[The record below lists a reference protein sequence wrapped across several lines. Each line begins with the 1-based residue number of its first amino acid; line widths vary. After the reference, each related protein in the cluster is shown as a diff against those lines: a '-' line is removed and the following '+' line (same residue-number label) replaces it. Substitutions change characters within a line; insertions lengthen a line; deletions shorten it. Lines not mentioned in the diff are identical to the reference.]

1 MEILPPFRVSP
12 KCLAEFVLWL
22 FWFVSHLILFGEKT
36 WRTFV
41 WHGNQYGSEQRLHR
55 KTRRPWVRKL
65 EVIQGDLEEDH
76 RSGDLRLCCP
86 SPKGLTDTWV
96 TDIKTEE
103 INELLLAQDPFHC
116 IIKYLLIYLGTFVI
130 FFLDTT
136 PLNAFDFHAYSQ
148 VFQIRPSFTET
159 ILSVLCYSTFHI
171 SGLSIA
177 AFAPKCT
184 VAPLIFY
191 DVFLALQNWRSKI
204 WRSHGGVWEEDFKES
219 WKESKGFCLFVFKL
233 EYNCFTML
241 CYFLLYNQVVSHMCT
256 CIPFLL
262 DLPPIPHP
270 IPPL

>member
-12 KCLAEFVLWL
+12 KCLAEFLLWL

-55 KTRRPWVRKL
+55 KSRRPWVRKL
-65 EVIQGDLEEDH
+65 KVIQGDLEEHH

-116 IIKYLLIYLGTFVI
+116 LIKYLLIYLGTFVI

-159 ILSVLCYSTFHI
+159 ILSVFMLFYISYQWAFYSSI
-171 SGLSIA
+171 CPKIYCSPSDLSWCVLSPAELEI
-177 AFAPKCT
+177 K
-184 VAPLIFY
+184 
-191 DVFLALQNWRSKI
+191 NM
-204 WRSHGGVWEEDFKES
+204 EEPWWSLRGRFQGKLER
-219 WKESKGFCLFVFKL
+219 KQGFLFV
-233 EYNCFTML
+233 CF
-241 CYFLLYNQVVSHMCT
+241 
-256 CIPFLL
+256 
-262 DLPPIPHP
+262 
-270 IPPL
+270 